1 MTMNDWKK
9 KGVVYEVYPQSFKDT
24 NNDGIGDINGV
35 IEKLDYIK
43 DLGANI
49 IWLTPI
55 FKSPLVDNGYDI
67 ADYEAINPIY
77 GTMKDFDRLL
87 KLSHEKGLK
96 LVMDLVVNHNSD
108 QSKWF
113 QESKKSRDNK
123 YSDYYIWQ
131 DPKADGSAPSN
142 LGSVFGGPA
151 WEYVPERKQYYLH
164 LFAKQQPDL
173 NWRSD
178 SMRQAI
184 YKVMRFWLDKGVD
197 GFRMDSIS
205 FISKQA
211 EFKDV
216 PLEDNKSY
224 GSYYYGSS
232 NGPMLHEYLQE
243 MNREVMSKYDVITIG
258 ETPHT
263 TAPQAEKYI
272 DPSRHELDMVFQFEH
287 MHVDYGEYGRYSD
300 VTFKLSDL
308 RKSFASWQNNLSWNS
323 NYLGN
328 HDQPRMVSRFGN
340 DTKYRKESAKV
351 LAMITVLQKGTPF
364 ILQGDEIG
372 MTNVSFDNID
382 QFKDLESHNTYKFLM
397 SKGISAEKAFEMI
410 KRKSRDNSRTPMQW
424 DNTNNAGFSNGD
436 PWIEV
441 NSNYPKINVED
452 ALSDDESIY
461 HFYQKL
467 LKLRNSSKIA
477 IDGKFDLV
485 SPDDSDVFTYTRTLG
500 DKTMLVIGSFSD
512 KKIKFDIPQNLLD
525 NGYHKVLSNY
535 DNSPEEL
542 LDKIY
547 LRPYEGIVFSN
558 D

>member
-1 MTMNDWKK
+1 MNDWKK

-24 NNDGIGDINGV
+24 NDDGIGDINGV

-43 DLGANI
+43 NLGANI

-67 ADYEAINPIY
+67 ADYEAINPVY
-77 GTMKDFDRLL
+77 GTMADFDRLL
-87 KLSHEKGLK
+87 QLSHEKGLK

-113 QESKKSRDNK
+113 QESKKDRDNK

-131 DPKADGSAPSN
+131 DPKDDGSAPSN
-142 LGSVFGGPA
+142 LGSVFGGSA

-164 LFAKQQPDL
+164 LFAKEQPDL
-173 NWRSD
+173 NWRSKN
-178 SMRQAI
+178 MRQSI
-184 YKVMRFWLDKGVD
+184 YKVMKFWLDKGVD

-232 NGPMLHEYLQE
+232 NGPKLHDYLQE

-263 TAPQAEKYI
+263 TASQAEKYI
-272 DPSRHELDMVFQFEH
+272 DPDRHELDMVFQFEH

-300 VTFKLSDL
+300 VNFKLSDL
-308 RKSFASWQNNLSWNS
+308 RDSFARWQKDLSWNS
-323 NYLGN
+323 NYLSN

-340 DTKYRKESAKV
+340 DTKYRKESAKM

-372 MTNVSFDNID
+372 MTNVSFDNIN

-397 SKGISAEKAFEMI
+397 NKGVSSAKAFEMI
-410 KRKSRDNSRTPMQW
+410 QRKSRDNSRTPMQW
-424 DNTNNAGFSNGD
+424 NDKKNAGFSEGT

-441 NSNYPKINVED
+441 NENYSKINVED
-452 ALSDDESIY
+452 ALADKKSIY

-467 LKLRNSSKIA
+467 LKLRNDSKIA
-477 IDGKFDLV
+477 IDGQFDLIA
-485 SPDDSDVFTYTRTLG
+485 PNDSDVFAYTRTLNG
-500 DKTMLVIGSFSD
+500 KKLIVIGSFTD
-512 KKIKFDIPQNLLD
+512 KKIKLDIPQSLLD
-525 NGYHKVLSNY
+525 NSYHEVLSNY
-535 DNSPEEL
+535 DDSVEEL
-542 LDKIY
+542 SNTIY

>member
-9 KGVVYEVYPQSFKDT
+9 KGIVYEVYPQSFKDT

-77 GTMKDFDRLL
+77 GTMEDFDRLL

-142 LGSVFGGPA
+142 LGSVFGGSA

-173 NWRSD
+173 NWRSEN
-178 SMRQAI
+178 MRQAI

-243 MNREVMSKYDVITIG
+243 MNREVMSKYGVITIG

-308 RKSFASWQNNLSWNS
+308 RKSFSSWQNNLSWNS
-323 NYLGN
+323 NYLSN

-340 DTKYRKESAKV
+340 DTKYRKESAKM
-351 LAMITVLQKGTPF
+351 LAMTTILQKGTPF

-372 MTNVSFDNID
+372 MTNVSFDSID

-397 SKGISAEKAFEMI
+397 SKGVSAEKAFEMI

-424 DNTNNAGFSNGD
+424 NNTKNAGFSNGD

-441 NSNYPKINVED
+441 NSNYPQINVED
-452 ALSDDESIY
+452 ALNDNESIY

-467 LKLRNSSKIA
+467 LKLRNESKIA

-485 SPDDSDVFTYTRTLG
+485 SPDDSDVFAYTRTLG
-500 DKTMLVIGSFSD
+500 DKTMLVVGSFSD

-525 NGYHKVLSNY
+525 NSYHKVLSNY
-535 DNSPEEL
+535 DDSPEEL
-542 LDKIY
+542 SNTIY

>member
-9 KGVVYEVYPQSFKDT
+9 KGIVYEIYPQSFKDT
-24 NNDGIGDINGV
+24 NDDGIGDINGI

-43 DLGANI
+43 NLGVNI

-77 GTMKDFDRLL
+77 GTMEDFDKLLRLC
-87 KLSHEKGLK
+87 HEKGLK

-113 QESKKSRDNK
+113 QESKKSKDNE
-123 YSDYYIWQ
+123 YSDYYLWQ
-131 DPKADGSAPSN
+131 DPKEDGSAPSN
-142 LGSVFGGPA
+142 LGSVFGGSA
-151 WEYVPERKQYYLH
+151 WEYVPERNQYYLH

-173 NWRSD
+173 NWRSKD
-178 SMRQAI
+178 MRQAI

-216 PLEDNKSY
+216 PLEDNKEY

-232 NGPMLHEYLQE
+232 NGPKLHDYLQE
-243 MNREVMSKYDVITIG
+243 MNREVMSKYDAITIG

-263 TAPQAEKYI
+263 TAKQAEKYI
-272 DPSRHELDMVFQFEH
+272 DPSRKELDMVFQFEH

-300 VTFKLSDL
+300 VTFKMSDL
-308 RKSFASWQNNLSWNS
+308 RNSFARWQNDLSWNS
-323 NYLGN
+323 NYLSN
-328 HDQPRMVSRFGN
+328 HDQPRMVSRFGD
-340 DTKYRKESAKV
+340 DTKYRKESAKM
-351 LAMITVLQKGTPF
+351 LAMTTVLQKGTPF
-364 ILQGDEIG
+364 ILQGDELG
-372 MTNVSFDNID
+372 MTNVSFDSID

-397 SKGISAEKAFEMI
+397 SKGVSAPKALEMI

-424 DNTNNAGFSNGD
+424 NDNKNAGFSNAN

-441 NSNYPKINVED
+441 NTNYPKINVKD
-452 ALSDDESIY
+452 SLKDIDSIY
-461 HFYQKL
+461 HFYQNL
-467 LKLRNSSKIA
+467 LGLRNNSKVA
-477 IDGKFDLV
+477 IDGNFKLV
-485 SPDDSDVFTYTRTLG
+485 GADDSDVFSYTRTLG
-500 DKTMLVIGSFSD
+500 DKSMLVIGSFSN
-512 KKIKFDIPQNLLD
+512 KKIKFDIPENLVD
-525 NGYHKVLSNY
+525 NSYRKRLSNY
-535 DNSPEEL
+535 VDSPEEL
-542 LDKIY
+542 SNTIY

-558 D
+558 E